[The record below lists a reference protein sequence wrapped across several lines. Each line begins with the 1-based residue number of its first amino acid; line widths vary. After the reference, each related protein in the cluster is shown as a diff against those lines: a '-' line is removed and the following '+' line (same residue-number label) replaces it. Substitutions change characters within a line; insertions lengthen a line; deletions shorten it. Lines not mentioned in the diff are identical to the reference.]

1 MITSRLI
8 NLPGAAAF
16 RVGTINVDVVAGA
29 LVVVSIQIVFEPNA
43 TTAAAYYIAAVASHV
58 RLRAFNLTDARAIF
72 GVVRILDETA
82 AEFQSPLIAQPPSA
96 SIVVAS
102 VTVTPAAVSF
112 LSTGDA
118 AAANAFVTS
127 FVAHAAALANVSM
140 DAVSIAF
147 RINDG
152 PPIPAS
158 TFMGGGAGR
167 RRLQQLNSVVVVTT
181 ILVTS
186 LTANATAVQATFD
199 SLASNATAISAA
211 LGVQVLSLATVV
223 QTNVLYPP
231 PPPPLP
237 LQPQPSPPPPSPMF
251 QRPESTQDQR
261 AGVDTGLDVIVYVL
275 LAVGGVGVGVVGAFG
290 YVHFKRRLLGMLEP
304 TPPQGIPRVSP
315 EYPPSIPRDH
325 IQPQG
330 IPAQP
335 RPRSSIKGHVGLRR
349 AWEDDRTSSALS
361 SASTFSLA
369 SPLPHTAAT
378 RRTKVVPI
386 GAIGALQR
394 RVTIGT
400 EEPEG
405 EEDLPRVKASAD
417 LAELHRAKAAAA
429 LLRTAGLHKNR

>member
-8 NLPGAAAF
+8 NLPRAAAF

-29 LVVVSIQIVFEPNA
+29 LVVVSLQIVFVPNA
-43 TTAAAYYIAAVASHV
+43 TTAAAYYSAAVASHV

-96 SIVVAS
+96 SLVVAS

-118 AAANAFVTS
+118 AAANAFVNS
-127 FVAHAAALANVSM
+127 FVANAAALANVSM

-186 LTANATAVQATFD
+186 PTANATAVQSTFD

-223 QTNVLYPP
+223 QTIMLYPP
-231 PPPPLP
+231 PPSPLP
-237 LQPQPSPPPPSPMF
+237 PPPQPSRPPLSPLF

-261 AGVDTGLDVIVYVL
+261 AGVDMGLDVIVYVL
-275 LAVGGVGVGVVGAFG
+275 LAVGGVGVGLVGARG
-290 YVHFKRRLLGMLEP
+290 YVHFKRRLLCMLEP
-304 TPPQGIPRVSP
+304 TP
-315 EYPPSIPRDH
+315 
-325 IQPQG
+325 PQG

-335 RPRSSIKGHVGLRR
+335 RPRSPIKGHVGLRR
-349 AWEDDRTSSALS
+349 AWEDDRTTLALS
-361 SASTFSLA
+361 SASTFSLG

-386 GAIGALQR
+386 AAIGALQR

>member
-8 NLPGAAAF
+8 NLPRAAAF

-29 LVVVSIQIVFEPNA
+29 LVVVSLQIVFVPNA
-43 TTAAAYYIAAVASHV
+43 TTAAAYYSAAVASHV
-58 RLRAFNLTDARAIF
+58 RLRAFNLTDARTLF

-82 AEFQSPLIAQPPSA
+82 AEFHSPLVAQPSSA

-118 AAANAFVTS
+118 AAANAFVNS
-127 FVAHAAALANVSM
+127 FVANAAALANVSP

-158 TFMGGGAGR
+158 TFMGVGAGR

-186 LTANATAVQATFD
+186 PTANATAVQATFD

-223 QTNVLYPP
+223 QTIMLYPP
-231 PPPPLP
+231 PPSPLP
-237 LQPQPSPPPPSPMF
+237 PPPQPSRPPLSPLF

-261 AGVDTGLDVIVYVL
+261 AGVDMGLDVIVYVL
-275 LAVGGVGVGVVGAFG
+275 LAVGGVGVGVVGVFG
-290 YVHFKRRLLGMLEP
+290 YVHFKRRLLCMLEP
-304 TPPQGIPRVSP
+304 TP
-315 EYPPSIPRDH
+315 
-325 IQPQG
+325 PQG

-335 RPRSSIKGHVGLRR
+335 RPRSPIKGHVGLRR

-386 GAIGALQR
+386 AAIGALQR

>member
-8 NLPGAAAF
+8 NLPRAAAF

-29 LVVVSIQIVFEPNA
+29 LVVVSLQIVFVPNA
-43 TTAAAYYIAAVASHV
+43 TTAAAYYSAAVASHV

-82 AEFQSPLIAQPPSA
+82 AEFHSPLIAQPPSA

-118 AAANAFVTS
+118 AAANAFVNS
-127 FVAHAAALANVSM
+127 FVANAAALANVSP

-186 LTANATAVQATFD
+186 PTANATAVQATFD

-223 QTNVLYPP
+223 QTIMLYPP
-231 PPPPLP
+231 PPSPLP
-237 LQPQPSPPPPSPMF
+237 PPPQPSRPPPSPLF

-261 AGVDTGLDVIVYVL
+261 AGVDMGLDVIVYVL
-275 LAVGGVGVGVVGAFG
+275 LAVGGVGVGVVGARG
-290 YVHFKRRLLGMLEP
+290 YVHFKRRLLCMLEP
-304 TPPQGIPRVSP
+304 TP
-315 EYPPSIPRDH
+315 
-325 IQPQG
+325 PQG

-335 RPRSSIKGHVGLRR
+335 RPRSPIKGHVGLRR

-386 GAIGALQR
+386 AAIGALQR

>member
-1 MITSRLI
+1 MITLRLI
-8 NLPGAAAF
+8 NLPRAAAF

-29 LVVVSIQIVFEPNA
+29 LVVVSLQIVFVPNA

-118 AAANAFVTS
+118 AAANAFVNS
-127 FVAHAAALANVSM
+127 FVANAAALANVSP

-186 LTANATAVQATFD
+186 PTANATAVQSTFD

-223 QTNVLYPP
+223 QTIMLYPP
-231 PPPPLP
+231 PPSPLP
-237 LQPQPSPPPPSPMF
+237 PPPQPSPPPPSPMF
-251 QRPESTQDQR
+251 QRSESTQDQR
-261 AGVDTGLDVIVYVL
+261 AGVNMGLDVIVYVL
-275 LAVGGVGVGVVGAFG
+275 LAVGGVGVGLVGAFG
-290 YVHFKRRLLGMLEP
+290 YVHFKRRLLCMLEP
-304 TPPQGIPRVSP
+304 TPPQ
-315 EYPPSIPRDH
+315 
-325 IQPQG
+325 
-330 IPAQP
+330 P
-335 RPRSSIKGHVGLRR
+335 RPRSPIKGHVGLRR
-349 AWEDDRTSSALS
+349 AWEDDRTTSALS
-361 SASTFSLA
+361 SASTFSLG

-386 GAIGALQR
+386 ATIGALQR
-394 RVTIGT
+394 RATIGT

-417 LAELHRAKAAAA
+417 LAELHMAKAAAA
-429 LLRTAGLHKNR
+429 LLRTAGLHKSR

>member
-8 NLPGAAAF
+8 NLPRAAAF

-29 LVVVSIQIVFEPNA
+29 LVVVSLQIVFVPNA
-43 TTAAAYYIAAVASHV
+43 TTAAAYYSAAVASHV
-58 RLRAFNLTDARAIF
+58 RLRAFNLTDARALF

-82 AEFQSPLIAQPPSA
+82 AEFHSPLVAQPSSA

-118 AAANAFVTS
+118 AAANAFVNS
-127 FVAHAAALANVSM
+127 FVANAAALANVSP

-186 LTANATAVQATFD
+186 PTANATAVQATFD

-223 QTNVLYPP
+223 QTIELYPP
-231 PPPPLP
+231 PPSPLP
-237 LQPQPSPPPPSPMF
+237 PPPQPSRPPLSPLF

-261 AGVDTGLDVIVYVL
+261 AGVDMGLDVIVYVL
-275 LAVGGVGVGVVGAFG
+275 LAVGGVGVGVVGVFG
-290 YVHFKRRLLGMLEP
+290 YVHFKRRLLCMLEP
-304 TPPQGIPRVSP
+304 TP
-315 EYPPSIPRDH
+315 
-325 IQPQG
+325 PQG

-335 RPRSSIKGHVGLRR
+335 RPRSPIKGHVGLRR
-349 AWEDDRTSSALS
+349 AWEDDRTSTALS

-386 GAIGALQR
+386 AAIGALQR
-394 RVTIGT
+394 RVSIGT

>member
-8 NLPGAAAF
+8 NLPRAAAF

-29 LVVVSIQIVFEPNA
+29 LVVVSLQIVFVPNA
-43 TTAAAYYIAAVASHV
+43 TTAAATYSAAVASHV
-58 RLRAFNLTDARAIF
+58 RLRAFNLTDARTLF

-82 AEFQSPLIAQPPSA
+82 AEFHSPLVAQPSSA

-118 AAANAFVTS
+118 AAANAFVNS
-127 FVAHAAALANVSM
+127 FVANAAALANVSP

-158 TFMGGGAGR
+158 TFMGVGAGR

-186 LTANATAVQATFD
+186 PTANATAVQATFD
-199 SLASNATAISAA
+199 SLASNATAISVA

-223 QTNVLYPP
+223 QTIMLYPP
-231 PPPPLP
+231 PPSPLP
-237 LQPQPSPPPPSPMF
+237 PPPQPSRPPPSPLF

-261 AGVDTGLDVIVYVL
+261 AGVDMGLDVIVYVL
-275 LAVGGVGVGVVGAFG
+275 LAVGGVGVGVVGACG
-290 YVHFKRRLLGMLEP
+290 YVHFKRRLLCMLEP
-304 TPPQGIPRVSP
+304 TP
-315 EYPPSIPRDH
+315 
-325 IQPQG
+325 PQG

-335 RPRSSIKGHVGLRR
+335 RPRSPIKGHVGLRR
-349 AWEDDRTSSALS
+349 AWEDDRTSTALS

-378 RRTKVVPI
+378 RRSKVVPI
-386 GAIGALQR
+386 AAIGALQR

-417 LAELHRAKAAAA
+417 LAELHMAKAAAA

>member
-1 MITSRLI
+1 
-8 NLPGAAAF
+8 
-16 RVGTINVDVVAGA
+16 
-29 LVVVSIQIVFEPNA
+29 
-43 TTAAAYYIAAVASHV
+43 
-58 RLRAFNLTDARAIF
+58 
-72 GVVRILDETA
+72 
-82 AEFQSPLIAQPPSA
+82 
-96 SIVVAS
+96 VAS

-118 AAANAFVTS
+118 AAANAFVNS

-152 PPIPAS
+152 PPMPAS
-158 TFMGGGAGR
+158 TFMGGGSGR

-186 LTANATAVQATFD
+186 PTANATAVQATFD

-237 LQPQPSPPPPSPMF
+237 LPPQPSPPPPNPMF

-261 AGVDTGLDVIVYVL
+261 AGVDMGLDVIVYVL

-304 TPPQGIPRVSP
+304 TPPQGIP
-315 EYPPSIPRDH
+315 
-325 IQPQG
+325 
-330 IPAQP
+330 AQP
-335 RPRSSIKGHVGLRR
+335 RPRSPIKGHVGLRR
-349 AWEDDRTSSALS
+349 AWEDDRTTSALS

-386 GAIGALQR
+386 AAIGALQR
-394 RVTIGT
+394 RVTIG
-400 EEPEG
+400 G
-405 EEDLPRVKASAD
+405 A
-417 LAELHRAKAAAA
+417 
-429 LLRTAGLHKNR
+429 

>member
-29 LVVVSIQIVFEPNA
+29 LVVVSLQIVFVPNA
-43 TTAAAYYIAAVASHV
+43 TTAAAFYSAAVASHV
-58 RLRAFNLTDARAIF
+58 RLRAFNLTDARAVF

-82 AEFQSPLIAQPPSA
+82 AEFHSPLIAQPPSA

-102 VTVTPAAVSF
+102 VTVTPTAVSF

-118 AAANAFVTS
+118 AAANAFVNS
-127 FVAHAAALANVSM
+127 FVANAAALANVSP

-186 LTANATAVQATFD
+186 PTANATAVQATFD

-211 LGVQVLSLATVV
+211 LGVQVLSLATLV
-223 QTNVLYPP
+223 QTIMRYPP

-237 LQPQPSPPPPSPMF
+237 LQPQPSRPPPSPVF

-261 AGVDTGLDVIVYVL
+261 AAVDMGLDVIVYVL
-275 LAVGGVGVGVVGAFG
+275 LAVGGVGVGVVGVFG
-290 YVHFKRRLLGMLEP
+290 YVHCKRRLLCTLEP
-304 TPPQGIPRVSP
+304 TPPQGIPRVSS

-335 RPRSSIKGHVGLRR
+335 RPRSPIKGHVLRR
-349 AWEDDRTSSALS
+349 AWEDDRTTSALS
-361 SASTFSLA
+361 SASTFSLG
-369 SPLPHTAAT
+369 SPLPHTTAT

-386 GAIGALQR
+386 AAIGALQR
-394 RVTIGT
+394 RVTIG
-400 EEPEG
+400 G
-405 EEDLPRVKASAD
+405 A
-417 LAELHRAKAAAA
+417 
-429 LLRTAGLHKNR
+429 

>member
-8 NLPGAAAF
+8 NLPRAAAF

-29 LVVVSIQIVFEPNA
+29 LVVVSLQIVFEPNA
-43 TTAAAYYIAAVASHV
+43 TTAAAYYSAAVASHV
-58 RLRAFNLTDARAIF
+58 RLRAFNLTDARTLF

-82 AEFQSPLIAQPPSA
+82 AEFHSPLVAQPPSA

-118 AAANAFVTS
+118 AAANAFVNS
-127 FVAHAAALANVSM
+127 FVANAAALANVSP

-158 TFMGGGAGR
+158 TFMGVGAGR

-186 LTANATAVQATFD
+186 PTANATAVQATFD

-223 QTNVLYPP
+223 QTIMLYPP
-231 PPPPLP
+231 PPSPLP
-237 LQPQPSPPPPSPMF
+237 PPPQPSRPPLSPLF

-261 AGVDTGLDVIVYVL
+261 AGVDMGLDVIVYVL
-275 LAVGGVGVGVVGAFG
+275 LAVGGVGVGVVGACG
-290 YVHFKRRLLGMLEP
+290 YVHFKRRLLCMLEP
-304 TPPQGIPRVSP
+304 TP
-315 EYPPSIPRDH
+315 
-325 IQPQG
+325 PQG

-335 RPRSSIKGHVGLRR
+335 RPRSPIKGHVGLRR

-386 GAIGALQR
+386 AAIGALQR

>member
-8 NLPGAAAF
+8 NLPRAAAF

-29 LVVVSIQIVFEPNA
+29 LVVVSLQIVFVPNA
-43 TTAAAYYIAAVASHV
+43 TNAAAYNIAAVASHV
-58 RLRAFNLTDARAIF
+58 RLRAFNLTDARTLF

-82 AEFQSPLIAQPPSA
+82 AEFHSPLVAQPSSA

-118 AAANAFVTS
+118 AAANAFVNS
-127 FVAHAAALANVSM
+127 FVANAAALANVSP

-158 TFMGGGAGR
+158 TFVGGGAGR

-186 LTANATAVQATFD
+186 PTANATAVQSTFD

-223 QTNVLYPP
+223 QTIMLYPP
-231 PPPPLP
+231 PPSPLP
-237 LQPQPSPPPPSPMF
+237 PPPQPSPPPPSPMF

-261 AGVDTGLDVIVYVL
+261 AGVDMGLDVIVYVL
-275 LAVGGVGVGVVGAFG
+275 LAVGGVGVGLVGAFG
-290 YVHFKRRLLGMLEP
+290 YVHFKRRLLCMLEP
-304 TPPQGIPRVSP
+304 TP
-315 EYPPSIPRDH
+315 
-325 IQPQG
+325 PQG

-335 RPRSSIKGHVGLRR
+335 RPRSPIKGHVGLRR
-349 AWEDDRTSSALS
+349 AWEDDRTTLALS
-361 SASTFSLA
+361 SASTFSLG

-386 GAIGALQR
+386 AAIGALQR

-405 EEDLPRVKASAD
+405 EEDLPSVKASAD

>member
-29 LVVVSIQIVFEPNA
+29 LLVVSLQIVFVPNA
-43 TTAAAYYIAAVASHV
+43 TTAAAHYIAAVASHV

-72 GVVRILDETA
+72 GVARILDETA

-118 AAANAFVTS
+118 AAANAFVNS
-127 FVAHAAALANVSM
+127 FVANAAALANVSP

-158 TFMGGGAGR
+158 TFMGVGAGR

-186 LTANATAVQATFD
+186 PTANATAVQATFD

-223 QTNVLYPP
+223 QTIMLYPP
-231 PPPPLP
+231 PPSPLP
-237 LQPQPSPPPPSPMF
+237 PPPQPSRPPPSPLF

-261 AGVDTGLDVIVYVL
+261 AGVDMGLDVIVYVL
-275 LAVGGVGVGVVGAFG
+275 LAVGGVGVGVVGACG
-290 YVHFKRRLLGMLEP
+290 YVHFKRRLLCMLEP
-304 TPPQGIPRVSP
+304 TP
-315 EYPPSIPRDH
+315 
-325 IQPQG
+325 PQG

-335 RPRSSIKGHVGLRR
+335 RPRSPIKGHVGLRR
-349 AWEDDRTSSALS
+349 AWEDDRTSTALS

-378 RRTKVVPI
+378 RRSKVVPI
-386 GAIGALQR
+386 AAIGALQR